1 MSELPEGYS
10 VPVYRSLTQPVL
22 VAGVPKRLAV
32 TLGMTAALVVPIV
45 FLKPGSIFYVAVIE
59 FVIYAIYAFASARCR
74 TDPQYFEVFFQ
85 NRGPRRLV
93 P

>member
-1 MSELPEGYS
+1 MSELPEGYL

-32 TLGMTAALVVPIV
+32 TLGMIAALVVPIV
-45 FLKPGSIFYVAVIE
+45 FLKPIAIFPVAVIE
-59 FVIYAIYAFASARCR
+59 VVVYAIHRFAASRCR
-74 TDPQYFEVFFQ
+74 IDPRYFEVFFQ
-85 NRGPRRLV
+85 NRGPRQLV

>member
-1 MSELPEGYS
+1 MSELPEGYI

-32 TLGMTAALVVPIV
+32 TLGMTAALVIPSV
-45 FLKPGSIFYVAVIE
+45 FLKPSTIVYVALIE
-59 FVIYAIYAFASARCR
+59 VAVYATYRFAAARCR
-74 TDPQYFEVFFQ
+74 TDPQFFEVWLS